1 MFCNFGSSNN
11 QALTNQEISK
21 VGNYLIMQVKYFLV
35 FNQAVTKDISKISC
49 TPTLA
54 VPFTLDEEIV
64 DHKKLDLIATINL
77 REVVCDKVWFFWRNL
92 FALRIGKLDQKMNQ

>member
-21 VGNYLIMQVKYFLV
+21 VGNYLITQVKYFLV

-54 VPFTLDEEIV
+54 VAFTLDEEIV

-77 REVVCDKVWFFWRNL
+77 REVVCDKV
-92 FALRIGKLDQKMNQ
+92 

>member
-21 VGNYLIMQVKYFLV
+21 VGNYLITQVKYFLV

-49 TPTLA
+49 TPTLTL
-54 VPFTLDEEIV
+54 PFALDEEIV
-64 DHKKLDLIATINL
+64 DHKKT
-77 REVVCDKVWFFWRNL
+77 
-92 FALRIGKLDQKMNQ
+92 